1 MSWANQGL
9 RGLVVSH
16 LNVIKHIDK
25 VWSSVFLVNCGA
37 SLVKIPTDKVLFG
50 WIKYKYGFRV
60 CHTNSRKPYNQA
72 LHAELATE
80 DNVLQSFANS
90 G

>member
-50 WIKYKYGFRV
+50 WIKYKYRSGSG
-60 CHTNSRKPYNQA
+60 TNSRKPYNQA